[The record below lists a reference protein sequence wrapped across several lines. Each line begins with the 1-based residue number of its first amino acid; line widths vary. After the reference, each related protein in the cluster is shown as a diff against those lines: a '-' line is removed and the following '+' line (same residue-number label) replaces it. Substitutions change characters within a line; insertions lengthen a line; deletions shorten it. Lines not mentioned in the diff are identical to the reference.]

1 MIFFCGDVHGQ
12 FGHVISAVQQHR
24 PDAIVLLGDLQA
36 PQPLETVLA
45 DIIDLTE
52 VWYIHGNH
60 DTDGTRD
67 YCNLWDSGMADRNLH
82 GRVVEI
88 AGVRIAGLG
97 GIFRGHIWMPPNHPV
112 YASPAHYLQHCGKAN
127 QWRGGLPRKQRSSI
141 FYADYQAL
149 AHEKADIMVT
159 HEAPSCHPW
168 GFSVLD
174 RLGQAMGIQ
183 KSFHGHQHDSLNYR
197 EHDARL
203 GFKAYGVALRAIMDE
218 NGNIIS
224 TWEDPAHD

>member
-12 FGHVISAVQQHR
+12 FEHVIAAVKQHR

-36 PQPLETVLA
+36 PQPLEVVLA
-45 DIIDLTE
+45 EIRNLTE

-67 YCNLWDSGMADRNLH
+67 YCNLWDSGMSDRNLH

-97 GIFRGHIWMPPNHPV
+97 GIFRGHIWMPPAHPV
-112 YASPAHYLQHCGKAN
+112 YSSPEHYLQHCGKAN

-141 FYADYQAL
+141 FYVDYQAL
-149 AHEKADIMVT
+149 LHEKADILVT
-159 HEAPSCHPW
+159 HEAPSCHTW
-168 GFSVLD
+168 GFSALD
-174 RLGQAMGIQ
+174 RLGQSLSIK
-183 KSFHGHQHDSLNYR
+183 KSFHGHQHDSLDYR

-203 GFKAYGVALRAIMDE
+203 GFQAYGVALRAIMDE
-218 NGNIIS
+218 NGNPVVIDAI
-224 TWEDPAHD
+224 PA

>member
-67 YCNLWDSGMADRNLH
+67 YCNLWDSGMSERNLH

-97 GIFRGHIWMPPNHPV
+97 GIFRGHIWMPPNNSV

-141 FYADYQAL
+141 FYVDYQAL

-174 RLGQAMGIQ
+174 RLGQAMGIE

-203 GFKAYGVALRAIMDE
+203 GFKAYGVALRSIMDE

-224 TWEDPAHD
+224 TGEDPA

>member
-12 FGHVISAVQQHR
+12 FEHVIAAVKQHR

-45 DIIDLTE
+45 EIIDLTE
-52 VWYIHGNH
+52 VWFIHGNH

-88 AGVRIAGLG
+88 AGVRVAGLG
-97 GIFRGHIWMPPNHPV
+97 GIFRGHIWMPPAPPV
-112 YASPAHYLQHCGKAN
+112 YASPEHYLQHCGKAN

-141 FYADYQAL
+141 FYVDYQAL
-149 AHEKADIMVT
+149 THEDADILVT

-168 GFSVLD
+168 GFSALD
-174 RLGQAMGIQ
+174 RLGQALGIK

-203 GFKAYGVALRAIMDE
+203 GFQAYGVALRAIMDE
-218 NGNIIS
+218 NGNPVVIG
-224 TWEDPAHD
+224 